1 MHLFRHAD
9 KKFNESRQKDKR
21 GDFYIFR
28 DESRNFSILVKIDNV
43 LYFKDKKKIF
53 FPFINEFF
61 RRYNHHKSI
70 I

>member
-1 MHLFRHAD
+1 MLIKNLTKVDRRT
-9 KKFNESRQKDKR
+9 KEVT
-21 GDFYIFR
+21 FYIFR

>member
-1 MHLFRHAD
+1 MLIKNLTKVDRRT
-9 KKFNESRQKDKR
+9 KEVT
-21 GDFYIFR
+21 FYIFR

-43 LYFKDKKKIF
+43 LYFKDKKNFF

-61 RRYNHHKSI
+61 RRYNLHKSI

>member
-1 MHLFRHAD
+1 MLIKNLTKVDRRT
-9 KKFNESRQKDKR
+9 KEVT
-21 GDFYIFR
+21 FYIFR

-61 RRYNHHKSI
+61 RRYNLHKSI

>member
-1 MHLFRHAD
+1 MLIKNLTKVDRRT
-9 KKFNESRQKDKR
+9 KEVT
-21 GDFYIFR
+21 FYIFR
-28 DESRNFSILVKIDNV
+28 DESRTFSILVKIDNV